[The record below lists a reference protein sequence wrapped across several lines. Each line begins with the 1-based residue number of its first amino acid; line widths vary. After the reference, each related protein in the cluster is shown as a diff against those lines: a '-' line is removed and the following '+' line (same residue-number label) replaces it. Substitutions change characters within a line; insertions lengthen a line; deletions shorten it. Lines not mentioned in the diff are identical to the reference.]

1 MKLLFTLAI
10 LTLSATAQANDA
22 YVIACGEGREN
33 GFESAELALVDDP
46 ESMVKF
52 YRDGEALEEDSF
64 DVSSRDG
71 GWIITVYGK
80 ADKSDVKYEISEKKK
95 NVQKF
100 LLDEKGD
107 KKTGAAKSC
116 KFGA

>member
-1 MKLLFTLAI
+1 MKLLFTFFLFT
-10 LTLSATAQANDA
+10 LTSAAQASDA
-22 YVIACGEGREN
+22 LVIACGEGREN
-33 GFESAELALVDDP
+33 GFDGAELALVDDP

-52 YRDGEALEEDSF
+52 YREGEALEEDSF

-71 GWIITVYGK
+71 GWIVTVFGEAGK
-80 ADKSDVKYEISEKKK
+80 PDVKYEISEKKK

-100 LLDEKGD
+100 LLDEKGE
-107 KKTGAAKSC
+107 KKTGRAKEC